1 MSQTQATDFPAFLV
15 QTVSNVKQ
23 VAPQV
28 IPYVKIFVVTTAM
41 IMRVMK
47 VMVVTVIFAMISEIL
62 AVVEGPTMMS
72 NPIHQTVQKATTNA
86 PNQSAN
92 QIPVMEIIVLGV
104 PLVEIPEIVIVI
116 VIPVVLVVRI
126 QIVVNVKVVDH
137 VAMQTVTLL

>member
-1 MSQTQATDFPAFLV
+1 
-15 QTVSNVKQ
+15 
-23 VAPQV
+23 
-28 IPYVKIFVVTTAM
+28 VKIFVVTTAM

-47 VMVVTVIFAMISEIL
+47 VMVVTVIFATISNL
-62 AVVEGPTMMS
+62 PTAAAAAVDP
-72 NPIHQTVQKATTNA
+72 NRQTVQKATTNA
-86 PNQSAN
+86 PNQSVN

-116 VIPVVLVVRI
+116 VIPLVLVVQI